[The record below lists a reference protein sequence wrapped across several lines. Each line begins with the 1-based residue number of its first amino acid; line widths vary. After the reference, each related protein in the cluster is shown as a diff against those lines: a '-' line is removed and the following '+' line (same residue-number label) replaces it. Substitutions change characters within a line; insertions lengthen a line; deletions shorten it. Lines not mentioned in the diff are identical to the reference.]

1 MYVEDLWRG
10 YFHVKYVANSFKP
23 AHDAA
28 VTSSHFAGLPEP
40 VFVINNN
47 NAQQQYSNEHGHKIV
62 NNIVGLL
69 M

>member
-1 MYVEDLWRG
+1 MYIEDLWRG

-47 NAQQQYSNEHGHKIV
+47 TATNMGTK
-62 NNIVGLL
+62 LL
-69 M
+69 ITLLAF